1 MVIPDWT
8 SKAVIPMV
16 RPVRPEEQ
24 ALPENR
30 SPFEATMT
38 QVVERFALTP
48 ERGRLIHNLIEYRKA
63 LYAAGITDGFQWI
76 NGSFVED
83 VETRPRPGK
92 APTPDDID
100 IVTFYHLP
108 GQQTPETIEL
118 FSASATSQ
126 RFDIDGYG
134 IQLGLNLTAVDVE
147 SITYWYGMW
156 SLRKEDHEPKGF
168 VRVPLDPHNDR
179 DALRALEEMTL

>member
-1 MVIPDWT
+1 MVIPNWD
-8 SKAVIPMV
+8 SKAVIPIV
-16 RPVRPEEQ
+16 RPVRPQEQ

-48 ERGRLIHNLIEYRKA
+48 QRGGLIHNLIEYREA

-76 NGSFVED
+76 DGSSVED
-83 VETRPRPGK
+83 VETRPRPGQ
-92 APTPDDID
+92 PPRPNDID

-118 FSASATSQ
+118 FNVSVTSQ
-126 RFDIDGYG
+126 RFNVDGYG
-134 IQLGLNLTAVDVE
+134 IQLGLNLTANDVE
-147 SITYWYGMW
+147 SITYWYG
-156 SLRKEDHEPKGF
+156 SGP
-168 VRVPLDPHNDR
+168 
-179 DALRALEEMTL
+179 

>member
-1 MVIPDWT
+1 MVIPDWN
-8 SKAVIPMV
+8 SKAVIPIV
-16 RPVRPEEQ
+16 RPVRPEER

-48 ERGRLIHNLIEYRKA
+48 QRAGLIHNLIEYRKA

-76 NGSFVED
+76 DGSFVEH
-83 VETRPRPGK
+83 VETRPRPGQ
-92 APTPDDID
+92 APRPHDID

-118 FSASATSQ
+118 FSASATSR
-126 RFDIDGYG
+126 RFNVDGYG
-134 IQLGLNLTAVDVE
+134 IPLGVKFTATQVE
-147 SITYWYGMW
+147 SMHLLVWNVVPEKRRPRTQGFCT
-156 SLRKEDHEPKGF
+156 SPPGSPKRPGC
-168 VRVPLDPHNDR
+168 P
-179 DALRALEEMTL
+179 AGT